1 MRGLRPHSIQPGQFP
16 RRQPEQIRRGM
27 DVLFLHQLVDDLVAH
42 AVNVERATGDEVLER
57 LFALRAADQTAR
69 TAGYRLAF
77 HPFNV

>member
-1 MRGLRPHSIQPGQFP
+1 MPLVT
-16 RRQPEQIRRGM
+16 RGM

-57 LFALRAADQTAR
+57 LFALRAADQAAR